1 MQVFNNTDR
10 ALNVVAQN
18 GQAASPHVIEAG
30 ASANIPNAAIVRISD
45 ADAGEGTQDPNAPE
59 AA

>member
-1 MQVFNNTDR
+1 MQVFNNTAR
-10 ALNVVAQN
+10 PLNVVAQN

-30 ASANIPNAAIVRISD
+30 ASANIPSASILRISD
-45 ADAGEGTQDPNAPE
+45 DAAGEDPQDPNAPE